1 MDKFELFNEYWNPKI
16 IGELNN
22 QTVKLVKVK
31 GELIWHSHANEDE
44 LFFVLKRELKI
55 CFRETELVLS
65 EGEMVIV
72 EKGVEH
78 KPVAQHET
86 WLLLF
91 EPQDIKHIGENYC
104 DKTLSKFEKI

>member
-1 MDKFELFNEYWNPKI
+1 
-16 IGELNN
+16 
-22 QTVKLVKVK
+22 
-31 GELIWHSHANEDE
+31 
-44 LFFVLKRELKI
+44 
-55 CFRETELVLS
+55 
-65 EGEMVIV
+65 MVIV